1 MIFMKHSINL
11 MTAKYTLLPYL
22 SISYNW

>member
-1 MIFMKHSINL
+1 MKHSINL